1 VALGGYV
8 NEAQGPDTANVV
20 MRVIRPEAG
29 VAFLLYE
36 NRLVSYSTST
46 DIVRHIDF
54 CTIFL
59 IVRKQ
64 TCTTTDL
71 SPSPREQT
79 WYENRHCTSFPIV
92 REQTFV
98 RAFLLYENRLVRE
111 QTGFLFYE
119 NRHCTRPIVREQTTV
134 SAQPTDNTCLRVCQA
149 GIAYSMY
156 IACQPIS
163 EGEELMAWYGAS
175 KTSDKTWQHRAAST
189 SKKAGRASVKKTG
202 TRGGSR
208 KQGRCTKEEESSS
221 DHDSA

>member
-1 VALGGYV
+1 MV
-8 NEAQGPDTANVV
+8 
-20 MRVIRPEAG
+20 
-29 VAFLLYE
+29 
-36 NRLVSYSTST
+36 
-46 DIVRHIDF
+46 
-54 CTIFL
+54 
-59 IVRKQ
+59 
-64 TCTTTDL
+64 
-71 SPSPREQT
+71 REQT
-79 WYENRHCTSFPIV
+79 LYELSYCTRTDFCTSFPIV
-92 REQTFV
+92 REQTCTRTDWFPI
-98 RAFLLYENRLVRE
+98 LRE
-111 QTGFLFYE
+111 QTLYE
-119 NRHCTRPIVREQTTV
+119 NRHCTSFPIVREQTTV